1 MTAAAAKK
9 SARGAQAALDATAAS
24 AFIWHHVVL
33 CRPACSHAKQLA
45 KRPSALWRAA
55 FDFAPQEGILD
66 DTEHSQKLHPETLLV
81 HGGTLRTPFGET
93 SEALFLTS
101 GFTYSSAAQAEYLFK
116 NDGEGFTYTRF
127 GNPTTAMFEARVALL
142 EGAEEARA
150 TATGMAAVTSAL
162 LCCLKAGDHVV
173 AAKAM
178 FGACRAVIEDILPR
192 FGIAS
197 TLIDGRDLDAWR
209 GAIRDNTRALFCESP
224 SNPMLELVD
233 LEGVAKIA
241 KDAGAFFMV
250 DNVFATPV
258 LQKPLRLGA
267 DVVIYS
273 ATKHIDGQGR
283 CLGGV
288 VLAGKAFVE
297 NHLKGFVRQTGPSMS
312 PFNAWVLLK
321 GLETLTLRVARQ
333 TESAA
338 KIADYLAG
346 RPEIERVMYPGRAD
360 HPQRALAER
369 QMAAGGPL
377 VAFRLHADKEETFRF
392 MDGLRVIKISNN
404 LGDAKSLIAHPAT
417 TTHSKLSDEAKAELG
432 ITPGAVRLSVG
443 LEHADDLIADLG
455 QALSGTGAAR

>member
-1 MTAAAAKK
+1 
-9 SARGAQAALDATAAS
+9 
-24 AFIWHHVVL
+24 
-33 CRPACSHAKQLA
+33 
-45 KRPSALWRAA
+45 
-55 FDFAPQEGILD
+55 LD
-66 DTEHSQKLHPETLLV
+66 DTEHSKKLHPETLLV
-81 HGGTLRTPFGET
+81 HGGTLRSNFGET

-101 GFTYSSAAQAEYLFK
+101 GFTYASAARAEYLFK

-127 GNPTTAMFEARVALL
+127 GNPTIAMFEERMALL

-150 TATGMAAVTSAL
+150 TASGMAAVSSAL
-162 LCCLKAGDHVV
+162 LSCLKAGDHVV

-209 GAIRDNTRALFCESP
+209 GAIRDNTRVLFCESP

-241 KDAGAFFMV
+241 NDTGALFMV
-250 DNVFATPV
+250 DNVFATPM

-283 CLGGV
+283 CLGGA
-288 VLAGKAFVE
+288 VLSNKAFIE
-297 NHLKGFVRQTGPSMS
+297 NHLKGFLRQTGPVIS

-321 GLETLTLRVARQ
+321 GLETLTLRVSRQ

-338 KIADYLAG
+338 KIADYLSS
-346 RPEIERVMYPGRAD
+346 RPEVERVMYPGRAD
-360 HPQRALAER
+360 HPQRAIAEK
-369 QMAAGGPL
+369 QMTAGGPL
-377 VAFRLHADKEETFRF
+377 VAFRLRADKEGTFRF
-392 MDGLRVIKISNN
+392 MDALRVIKISNN

-443 LEHADDLIADLG
+443 LEHADDLIADLD
-455 QALSGTGAAR
+455 QALSGTGEGR